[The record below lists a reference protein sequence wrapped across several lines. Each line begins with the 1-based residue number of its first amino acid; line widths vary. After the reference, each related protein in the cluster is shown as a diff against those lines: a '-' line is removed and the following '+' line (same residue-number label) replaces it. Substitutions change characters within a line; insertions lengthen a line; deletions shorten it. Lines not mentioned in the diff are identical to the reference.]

1 MLTMVDFSR
10 PSHITVFYYLHA
22 DDSQVLDFPDGM
34 TTETMEEMWRE
45 QFVPVAEELLYK
57 ITSSDLIPL

>member
-1 MLTMVDFSR
+1 ME
-10 PSHITVFYYLHA
+10 
-22 DDSQVLDFPDGM
+22 FPDDVS
-34 TTETMEEMWRE
+34 TETRSIMEEMWRE

>member
-10 PSHITVFYYLHA
+10 PSHITVLYYLHA
-22 DDSQVLDFPDGM
+22 DDSQVLHFPNGM
-34 TTETMEEMWRE
+34 TTKTMEEMWRE
-45 QFVPVAEELLYK
+45 HFAPVAEELLYK